1 MDVGIA
7 AIGILTQLEDYIQR
21 IVTNGPPAGSD
32 NYEPLAA
39 ASRSPAVT

>member
-1 MDVGIA
+1 MLGSPRS
-7 AIGILTQLEDYIQR
+7 GILTQLEDYIQR